1 MADPGQ
7 PGPTWIWLALL
18 GAVAVTYG
26 WRALGVA
33 LSGRVNPG
41 DEVFKWVTCVAW
53 AMLAA
58 LVSRVVLLP
67 TGPLAETPLAAR
79 LCGGA
84 AGLLVYYLLGKKII
98 PAVFVAVAM
107 LMFITYALAA

>member
-1 MADPGQ
+1 MAEPGIADPG
-7 PGPTWIWLALL
+7 IWLALA

-26 WRALGVA
+26 WRALGVF

-41 DEVFKWVTCVAW
+41 DEVFKWVTCIAW

-79 LCGGA
+79 LGGA
-84 AGLLVYYLLGKKII
+84 AAGIAVYYLLGKKIV
-98 PAVFVAVAM
+98 PAVLVAM
-107 LMFITYALAA
+107 ATLIGLSYALAG